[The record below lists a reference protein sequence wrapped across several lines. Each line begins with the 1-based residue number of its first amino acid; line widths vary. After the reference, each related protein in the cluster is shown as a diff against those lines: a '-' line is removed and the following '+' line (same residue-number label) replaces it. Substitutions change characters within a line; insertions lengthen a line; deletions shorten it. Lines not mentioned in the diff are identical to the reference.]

1 MRDLLEAAR
10 EAVALARTAGAQ
22 DAWAGASRSRSVE
35 TQLRDG
41 KLEKVQES
49 TSRSLGLELYVDGRY
64 SSHST
69 TDLRPDR
76 LRGFIEEAVAMTR
89 ALQVDPA
96 RQIPDP
102 ALFANRPQAA
112 LDLVD
117 AQVGGITQAQRVAWC
132 EALDAATHT
141 NERVISATS
150 WVNDDHSISASVS
163 SNGFE
168 GTYEGTSVWL
178 GADVTV
184 RDEGDRRPEDGSWAG
199 ARHLPD
205 LPEAGQI
212 GAEALV
218 RTTARLGSAKVSS
231 RKATMVV
238 DNRSAGRLIG
248 MLLAPANARALHTG
262 RSFWAGR
269 VGQKV
274 GSAALSITDDPLLPR
289 GFGSRLFDSEGIS
302 ARALPL
308 IEQGVARNL
317 YVDTYYGRKLGL
329 VPTTGSGSNRVVT
342 PGSDAPAAL
351 LKKVGTGVLVTGWLG
366 GNSDA
371 TTGDFSLGVQGHL
384 IENGQVGAPVGEM
397 NITGN
402 LLDLFGQL
410 VAVGNDPWRYSGT
423 LTPTLVFEGVSFSGT

>member
-1 MRDLLEAAR
+1 M
-10 EAVALARTAGAQ
+10 
-22 DAWAGASRSRSVE
+22 
-35 TQLRDG
+35 
-41 KLEKVQES
+41 
-49 TSRSLGLELYVDGRY
+49 
-64 SSHST
+64 
-69 TDLRPDR
+69 
-76 LRGFIEEAVAMTR
+76 
-89 ALQVDPA
+89 
-96 RQIPDP
+96 
-102 ALFANRPQAA
+102 
-112 LDLVD
+112 
-117 AQVGGITQAQRVAWC
+117 
-132 EALDAATHT
+132 
-141 NERVISATS
+141 
-150 WVNDDHSISASVS
+150 
-163 SNGFE
+163 
-168 GTYEGTSVWL
+168 
-178 GADVTV
+178 
-184 RDEGDRRPEDGSWAG
+184 
-199 ARHLPD
+199 
-205 LPEAGQI
+205 
-212 GAEALV
+212 

-289 GFGSRLFDSEGIS
+289 GFGSRLFDGEGIS

-329 VPTTGSGSNRVVT
+329 APTTGSGSNRVVT